1 MAGFECEFIEK
12 PPKAFQWECPI
23 CLLVLR
29 EPYQATCCGKSFC
42 KECIESVR
50 KSGQD
55 CPTCNNP
62 RFEIFRNLGL
72 EQPLCDFKVY
82 CTHKSKG
89 CEWTGE
95 LRELDNH
102 LNSDPPADKSLQG
115 CPYTLIKCPLSCAGC
130 EKGVCRKDVK
140 SHVNDNLLG
149 HVMMQNAQMRS
160 FEQQLQ
166 ECHSQLQE
174 HRSIITELK
183 AQLEE
188 GKRDKKHLEERMARL
203 EAKSGNLDTPM
214 VVSKPQA
221 PGCLDTRITSTVKP
235 VGAELIMANFDEYK
249 RDNDSWHSPHFH
261 THPNGYKMCL
271 HVFANGVGSRQGT
284 HLTVYVCL
292 MRGEFDEQLKWPF
305 RGNISI
311 RLVNQEEDK
320 DNIVK
325 TITFNESTPQ
335 IRCQRVKADEPPL
348 GCGCNFLSLT
358 ELQPKYL
365 KNDCIKLCIKKVEVF

>member
-1 MAGFECEFIEK
+1 M
-12 PPKAFQWECPI
+12 
-23 CLLVLR
+23 
-29 EPYQATCCGKSFC
+29 
-42 KECIESVR
+42 
-50 KSGQD
+50 
-55 CPTCNNP
+55 
-62 RFEIFRNLGL
+62 
-72 EQPLCDFKVY
+72 
-82 CTHKSKG
+82 
-89 CEWTGE
+89 
-95 LRELDNH
+95 
-102 LNSDPPADKSLQG
+102 
-115 CPYTLIKCPLSCAGC
+115 SCAGC
-130 EKGVCRKDVK
+130 EKGVCHKDVK
-140 SHVNDNLLG
+140 LHVNDNLLG

-188 GKRDKKHLEERMARL
+188 GKRDKEHLEERVARL

-235 VGAELIMANFDEYK
+235 VGAEFIMADFDEYK
-249 RDNDSWHSPHFH
+249 RDNDSWFSPHFH

-271 HVFANGVGSRQGT
+271 RVFANGVGSRQGT

-311 RLVNQEEDK
+311 RLVNQEEDQ

-325 TITFNESTPQ
+325 TIKFTESISQ
-335 IRCQRVKADEPPL
+335 IHCQRVKTGEPSS
-348 GCGCNFLSLT
+348 GCGCSFLPLT

>member
-1 MAGFECEFIEK
+1 MSGFECKFVEK
-12 PPKAFQWECPI
+12 PPKAFQSECPI

-42 KECIESVR
+42 KECIHR
-50 KSGQD
+50 IKAANRA
-55 CPTCNNP
+55 CPTCNEKDFTLFPNK
-62 RFEIFRNLGL
+62 GL
-72 EQPLCDFKVY
+72 QQSLHDIQVY

-95 LRELDNH
+95 LREFDNH

-183 AQLEE
+183 AELEE

-203 EAKSGNLDTPM
+203 EAKSGNLDTAI

-221 PGCLDTRITSTVKP
+221 SGCLDTRITSTVKP
-235 VGAELIMANFDEYK
+235 VGDELIMAKFNEYK
-249 RDNDSWHSPHFH
+249 RDNDSWYSPPFY
-261 THPNGYKMCL
+261 THLNGYKMCL
-271 HVFANGVGSRQGT
+271 RVDANGIASARGT
-284 HLTVYVCL
+284 HLTVFVCL

-305 RGNISI
+305 RGNITI
-311 RLVNQEEDK
+311 RLVNQEDK
-320 DNIVK
+320 DNILK
-325 TITFNESTPQ
+325 TIRFTERLSQTH
-335 IRCQRVKADEPPL
+335 CQRVMTDEPSS
-348 GCGCNFLSLT
+348 GCGCSFLPLT
-358 ELQPKYL
+358 ELQPEYL
-365 KNDCIKLCIKKVEVF
+365 KNDCIKLCIRRVEVF